1 DKAIFTPMTL
11 SIRIMSDKMLSV
23 IVGEGYWYA
32 PVYIQVL
39 IPSCSNAL
47 AFIKR
52 AFNDLANPSVC
63 APKVEGFR
71 INGVSILRKRNG
83 VNNYYL
89 RN

>member
-1 DKAIFTPMTL
+1 MTL
-11 SIRIMSDKMLSV
+11 SIKMMSDKMLSV

-52 AFNDLANPSVC
+52 AFNDLANPSVPNNPTTEVIP
-63 APKVEGFR
+63 AFTSSLNWMG
-71 INGVSILRKRNG
+71 GVR
-83 VNNYYL
+83 Y
-89 RN
+89 